1 MRIIGLTELFPF
13 TLASFE
19 VLFDARGKIM
29 SILDYCAAD
38 PASVPL
44 TATAATAIEAMIHRR
59 MGASAIVDEHG
70 IVAGVFTER
79 DVMARVSLSGRD
91 PHQIPIIEVMTTPVL
106 MATRSTTIAEATAV
120 MINHQVRHLP
130 VVEEDVRVV
139 GILSIRHVLERKVN
153 ELTNQIREST
163 SMEASPS

>member
-1 MRIIGLTELFPF
+1 MHV
-13 TLASFE
+13 A
-19 VLFDARGKIM
+19 DM
-29 SILDYCAAD
+29 SIIDYCAAN

-44 TATAATAIEAMIHRR
+44 TANVAAAIEAMMSRR

-79 DVMARVSLSGRD
+79 DVMTRVALSGRD
-91 PHQIPIIEVMTTPVL
+91 PHQIPIIDVMTTPVL
-106 MATRSTTIAEATAV
+106 MATRATSIAEATAV

-130 VVEEDVRVV
+130 VVEDDGRLI

-163 SMEASPS
+163 SVEASSS